1 MHHSEENKQTLALG
15 TKIKSNCLLLSS
27 ISCRLTEDYLIY
39 YQGPPTFH
47 THTLFRVTS

>member
-39 YQGPPTFH
+39 DQGPPTFH